1 VPVAS
6 PETVR
11 DWDADMALVG
21 GIVELDVSEG
31 DGGGSPLIAD
41 PAIDSWSGF
50 VVGGENTDRLAVLVK
65 VGDVVADRLG

>member
-1 VPVAS
+1 
-6 PETVR
+6 
-11 DWDADMALVG
+11 MALMG
-21 GIVELDVSEG
+21 GIVESDVSEG

-41 PAIDSWSGF
+41 PAIDSWPRF